1 MPTYVLLG
9 ALNHEGRK
17 SLHANPERI
26 AEVRKEI
33 TDLGCKVLHQYSLL
47 GPYDLLTVV
56 EAPDH
61 ETVAHVAADLHSR
74 GTAGGL
80 DVSSGGRRAPR
91 AEAEGPQEERQPL
104 RLHPYWSARTPL
116 PQRGQPAVGQ

>member
-9 ALNHEGRK
+9 ALNHAGRK
-17 SLHANPERI
+17 TLHGQPERI
-26 AEVRKEI
+26 AEVKKEI

-47 GPYDLLTVV
+47 GPYDILTVV

-74 GTAGGL
+74 GTVEVTTL
-80 DVSSGGRRAPR
+80 
-91 AEAEGPQEERQPL
+91 
-104 RLHPYWSARTPL
+104 
-116 PQRGQPAVGQ
+116 PAVDVETLVHKLKNRKEHGH